1 MCLWSF
7 SSKYP
12 TDNLLHNFENAYF
25 EWKQKRSDIHACF
38 FKSKWA
44 ADPAPFLE

>member
-12 TDNLLHNFENAYF
+12 TDNLLYQFKNAYI
-25 EWKQKRSDIHACF
+25 EWKQKHSDFRACF
-38 FKSKWA
+38 FKFKWA
-44 ADPAPFLE
+44 AAPAPFPE